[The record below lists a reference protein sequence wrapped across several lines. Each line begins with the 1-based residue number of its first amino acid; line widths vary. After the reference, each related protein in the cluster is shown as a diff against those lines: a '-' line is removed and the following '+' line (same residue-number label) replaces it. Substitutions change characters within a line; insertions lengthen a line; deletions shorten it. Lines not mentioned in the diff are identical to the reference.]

1 MSNSSIAAYLKK
13 RICIEIKKKEKGVDR
28 FMKKKLLTIL
38 LAAAMLLLIPAAVYA
53 EGEEPSAVTT
63 GETAAAEEVS
73 VQTGWNADRTEF
85 RDENGNL
92 VKGLF
97 KAKMIDDVGALFYA
111 DENGKV
117 VKTEGLVTVK
127 YPNTRFLRTSDSEG
141 HVGFR
146 EVGAADKNS
155 YTYLIGEEGA
165 IVETAKIYTTS
176 EGKVVVQNDGTVMK
190 KAGFI
195 DVVGKDGKT
204 RRYYVRSTGFI
215 RTKSGFLRLKGDLYR
230 FGKGGVVRTKEGQ
243 FKVGSDRYV
252 IPKGADGVV
261 ATKKGVAKANGK
273 LYFVRSKYGKL
284 GSNKAY
290 KLGSR
295 VYHVNKYGLI
305 RLDKHK
311 WKDGKYYFATK
322 WGYLKT
328 KTGMVKRNGYRFL
341 VKKGGLVVVNT
352 KFKYKNHY
360 YIANKYGSIK
370 TDMFKWKGTLYY
382 ANKNGV
388 LKTKAGIVE
397 YKGNDYFVWAGGEV
411 AVNKMFYW
419 NGKLYCSDENGHLRT
434 GLFKKGNTYY
444 IADADHSVRTSEE
457 VLKYRN
463 NYYFNKRGG
472 GLARNEWVEYGGK
485 HYYAGDSAAFKTST
499 FTISG
504 VTFHPAGN
512 GEISDEEYKK
522 LFPDP
527 AEDEGADEEDVD

>member
-1 MSNSSIAAYLKK
+1 
-13 RICIEIKKKEKGVDR
+13 
-28 FMKKKLLTIL
+28 MKKKLLTIL

-53 EGEEPSAVTT
+53 EGDDPSAVTT
-63 GETAAAEEVS
+63 GETVAAEEAA
-73 VQTGWNADRTEF
+73 VQTGWNADRTQF
-85 RDENGNL
+85 FDENGNL

-97 KAKMIDDVGALFYA
+97 KAKMIDGVGALFYS
-111 DENGKV
+111 DENGNV
-117 VKTEGLVTVK
+117 VKTEGLVTVN
-127 YPNTRFLRTSDSEG
+127 YPDKRFLRTTDSEG

-165 IVETAKIYTTS
+165 IVETAKIYKTS
-176 EGKVVVQNDGTVMK
+176 KGKVVVQNDGTVMK

-195 DVVGKDGKT
+195 DVIGKDGSSK
-204 RRYYVRSTGFI
+204 RYYVKSSGYL
-215 RTKSGFLRLKGDLYR
+215 RTKSGWLRLKGDLYR

-243 FKVGSDRYV
+243 FKIGSDRYV

-295 VYHVNKYGLI
+295 VYHVNKYGVVKVG
-305 RLDKHK
+305 KHK
-311 WKDGKYYFATK
+311 WKNGKYYFGTK

-370 TDMFKWKGTLYY
+370 TGMFTWHKTLYY

-388 LKTKAGIVE
+388 LQSKPGIIE
-397 YKGNDYFVWAGGEV
+397 HDGNDYFVYSGGVV
-411 AVNKMFYW
+411 AVSKMFYW
-419 NGKLYCSDENGHLRT
+419 KGKLYSADGNGHLMT

-444 IADADHSVRTSEE
+444 FADADHSVRTSEE
-457 VLKYRN
+457 IFKYKN
-463 NYYFNKRGG
+463 NYYYNKRGG
-472 GLARNEWVEYGGK
+472 GLARNQWVEYGGK
-485 HYYAGDSAAFKTST
+485 HYYAGDNAAFRTSQ

-504 VTFHPAGN
+504 VTFHPDSN
-512 GEISDEEYKK
+512 GAISDEEYKM

-527 AEDEGADEEDVD
+527 EPEEEEGDEVEDVD